1 MPPAV
6 HVPPVPWTTILDRGR
21 TRRNGMEAVLE
32 VVLLEALAIVVRLAW
47 NQLAQWLA
55 ERHAARSTG
64 LDLAAAI

>member
-1 MPPAV
+1 
-6 HVPPVPWTTILDRGR
+6 
-21 TRRNGMEAVLE
+21 MEAVLE